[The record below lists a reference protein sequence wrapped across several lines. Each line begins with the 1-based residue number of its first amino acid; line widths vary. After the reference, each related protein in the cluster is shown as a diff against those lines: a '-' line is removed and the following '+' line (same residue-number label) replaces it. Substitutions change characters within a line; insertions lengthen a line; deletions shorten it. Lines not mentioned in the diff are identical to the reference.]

1 VIEEKEEVVIEAE
14 VEDMSPEEIE
24 EVKKEVER
32 EINTQAVR
40 GDGWL
45 DDVDDID
52 NTK

>member
-1 VIEEKEEVVIEAE
+1 MIEEVIEEEVIE
-14 VEDMSPEEIE
+14 EDMTPEEII

-45 DDVDDID
+45 DDLDDVD
-52 NTK
+52 NTKKV

>member
-1 VIEEKEEVVIEAE
+1 MIEEKEEVVIEAE

-32 EINTQAVR
+32 EINTQAIR

-45 DDVDDID
+45 DDVDDVD